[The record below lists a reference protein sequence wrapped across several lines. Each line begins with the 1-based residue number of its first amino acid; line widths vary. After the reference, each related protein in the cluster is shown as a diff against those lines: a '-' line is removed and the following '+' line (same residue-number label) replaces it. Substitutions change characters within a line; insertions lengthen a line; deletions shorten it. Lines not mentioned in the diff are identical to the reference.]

1 MMLVLAADLH
11 PDTRFLGLILHMSV
25 LNHPVTEVR
34 HMKNSTKIGFVN
46 LVIVFTISATLPY
59 LDRGTA
65 VERETMY
72 RQYTPGS

>member
-1 MMLVLAADLH
+1 
-11 PDTRFLGLILHMSV
+11 
-25 LNHPVTEVR
+25 
-34 HMKNSTKIGFVN
+34 MKNSTKIDFVN